1 LPHNVKFGERLRL
14 LREESNLT
22 VEQLAEK
29 LDIVKQTISKYENN
43 QREPKYETLVKIA
56 EIFNV
61 SLDYLFGRTDKRG
74 WNEGFYTVNLIAIC
88 FQSYRKFFFYL
99 EELMEN
105 DKFQDLVLN
114 HLAKLTQEITELKSN
129 VDEVRQSQVR
139 TENDQGEKVKALFDA
154 REVQLDVN
162 DRIIATLTRMEG
174 KLDRLSLKVSS
185 HESVLKKA
193 K

>member
-74 WNEGFYTVNLIAIC
+74 
-88 FQSYRKFFFYL
+88 
-99 EELMEN
+99 
-105 DKFQDLVLN
+105 
-114 HLAKLTQEITELKSN
+114 
-129 VDEVRQSQVR
+129 
-139 TENDQGEKVKALFDA
+139 
-154 REVQLDVN
+154 
-162 DRIIATLTRMEG
+162 
-174 KLDRLSLKVSS
+174 
-185 HESVLKKA
+185 
-193 K
+193 

>member
-1 LPHNVKFGERLRL
+1 
-14 LREESNLT
+14 
-22 VEQLAEK
+22 
-29 LDIVKQTISKYENN
+29 
-43 QREPKYETLVKIA
+43 
-56 EIFNV
+56 
-61 SLDYLFGRTDKRG
+61 
-74 WNEGFYTVNLIAIC
+74 
-88 FQSYRKFFFYL
+88 
-99 EELMEN
+99 MEN